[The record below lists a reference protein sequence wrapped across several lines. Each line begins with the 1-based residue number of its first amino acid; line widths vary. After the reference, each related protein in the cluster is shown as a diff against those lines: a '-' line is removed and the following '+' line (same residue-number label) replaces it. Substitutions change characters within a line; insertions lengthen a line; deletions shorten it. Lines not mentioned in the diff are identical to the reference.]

1 MFITFE
7 GTEGSGKS
15 WQVRALVERL
25 RARDLSV
32 LQTHE
37 PGGTPLGDQV
47 RQLVLL
53 REDLNLSPHTEALLM
68 NASRSQLVMQVICPA
83 LERGEVVVCD
93 RFADSTRAYQGAGR
107 GLDVQ
112 ALNSV
117 ISFATADLEPD
128 MTMLL
133 DLPVE
138 EPESTSPLPHAIEP
152 DERSRIVAL
161 LGPTPVVLD
170 DLVRLSGSS
179 PAIVRTVLLELEIAG
194 RLERHGGGLVS
205 LISVRNICQRA
216 CRRSVPRA

>member
-68 NASRSQLVMQVICPA
+68 NASRSQLVTQVICPA

-138 EPESTSPLPHAIEP
+138 IGLARKHTQPGWNRFEAETLAFHERVRAAYRAMAHDDPQRWQCFDASRPPEELADHIWAA
-152 DERSRIVAL
+152 VAPRM
-161 LGPTPVVLD
+161 G
-170 DLVRLSGSS
+170 
-179 PAIVRTVLLELEIAG
+179 LE
-194 RLERHGGGLVS
+194 S
-205 LISVRNICQRA
+205 
-216 CRRSVPRA
+216 